1 MKSYKI
7 ISSFN
12 NGKRILRMDEAL
24 EFTNVLE
31 QRLAVHGNVIDKL
44 SDGFRYIFFSIYLFD
59 KNGLTLHKC
68 YFNHHKIKVCF
79 TVES

>member
-12 NGKRILRMDEAL
+12 NGKRIVRMDEAL

-31 QRLAVHGNVIDKL
+31 ERLAVHGNVIDKL
-44 SDGFRYIFFSIYLFD
+44 SDGFRYLFFIYLVRADHPF
-59 KNGLTLHKC
+59 TSVTI
-68 YFNHHKIKVCF
+68 NHSKWDRALQ
-79 TVES
+79 

>member
-12 NGKRILRMDEAL
+12 NGKRIVRMDEAL

-31 QRLAVHGNVIDKL
+31 ERLAVHGNVIDKL
-44 SDGFRYIFFSIYLFD
+44 SDGFRYFFFFYLFG
-59 KNGLTLHKC
+59 KGGSSLYVC
-68 YFNHHKIKVCF
+68 YY
-79 TVES
+79 

>member
-12 NGKRILRMDEAL
+12 NGKRIVRMDEAL

-31 QRLAVHGNVIDKL
+31 ERLAVHGNVIDKL
-44 SDGFRYIFFSIYLFD
+44 SDGFRYLFFLF
-59 KNGLTLHKC
+59 
-68 YFNHHKIKVCF
+68 IW
-79 TVES
+79 

>member
-12 NGKRILRMDEAL
+12 NGKRIVRMDEAL

-31 QRLAVHGNVIDKL
+31 ERLAVHGNVIDKL
-44 SDGFRYIFFSIYLFD
+44 SDGFRYFFFLF
-59 KNGLTLHKC
+59 
-68 YFNHHKIKVCF
+68 IW
-79 TVES
+79 

>member
-12 NGKRILRMDEAL
+12 NGKRIVRMDEAL

-31 QRLAVHGNVIDKL
+31 ERLAVHGNVIDKL
-44 SDGFRYIFFSIYLFD
+44 SDGFRYLFFYLFGY
-59 KNGLTLHKC
+59 KQTNWVKKQFSPFL
-68 YFNHHKIKVCF
+68 YFLY
-79 TVES
+79 T